1 MCIHLL
7 RKFGLKTFVI
17 VYQKAL
23 INSNNILNNVLTNL
37 LITPTQ
43 QNTMGLTGEMEM
55 SVYMLTHRHRVVV
68 H

>member
-55 SVYMLTHRHRVVV
+55 SVYILTHRHRVVV
-68 H
+68 

>member
-55 SVYMLTHRHRVVV
+55 SVYMLTHRHRVVSP
-68 H
+68 

>member
-55 SVYMLTHRHRVVV
+55 SVYILTHRHRVVV
-68 H
+68 G